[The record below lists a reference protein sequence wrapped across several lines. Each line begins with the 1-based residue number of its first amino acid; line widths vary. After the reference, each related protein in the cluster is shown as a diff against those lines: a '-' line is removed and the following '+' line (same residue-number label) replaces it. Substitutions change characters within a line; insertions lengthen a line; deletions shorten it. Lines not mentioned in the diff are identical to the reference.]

1 MKILVVC
8 SGNSGFI
15 SPFIQEQVD
24 ALVSLGIDIVIFQV
38 KGRGTLGYLKNLSSL
53 KKKIKDFSP
62 DILHAH
68 YGLSGLLA
76 CMQRNVPVVITFH
89 GSDAYLPKVR
99 LLSNLAARL
108 SAYNIFVSENIKNRI
123 VFHKNN
129 SIIPCGINFD
139 IFFSMDKN
147 IARNDLGLDSEKKYI
162 LFSGRFDNKVKNFP
176 LAKEAVNLVDN
187 EIELIELKNKTRAQV
202 NLLLNACDLLLL
214 TSYSE
219 GSPQI
224 IKEAMACNCPIVATD
239 VGDIREIIQNVEGTF
254 LSSFSPVDISNK
266 IIMAISF
273 GKKTN
278 GREKIKN
285 YDNKIIAEKILAIY
299 RYLRKSI

>member
-15 SPFIQEQVD
+15 SPFVQEQVD
-24 ALVSLGIDIVIFQV
+24 ALISLGIKITIYQV
-38 KGRGTLGYLKNLSSL
+38 KGRGILGYLNNLPDI
-53 KKKIKDFSP
+53 KKKIKEFTP
-62 DILHAH
+62 DLIHAH
-68 YGLSGLLA
+68 YGLSGLLS
-76 CMQRNVPVVITFH
+76 CMQRDVRVIITFH
-89 GSDAYLPKVR
+89 GSDGYIWYVR
-99 LLSNLAARL
+99 LLSKFAARL
-108 SAYNIFVSENIKNRI
+108 SAYNIFVSSKIRIKI
-123 VFHKNN
+123 GGHKNN
-129 SIIPCGINFD
+129 SVIPCGIKMD
-139 IFFSMDKN
+139 IFFPLDKN

-176 LAKEAVNLVDN
+176 LAEEAVKLVDN

-224 IKEAMACNCPIVATD
+224 IKEAMACNSPIVATD
-239 VGDIREIIQNVEGTF
+239 VGDILDIIQNVEGTF
-254 LSSFSPVDISNK
+254 LSSFLPIDISNQ
-266 IIMAISF
+266 IIIALKF

-285 YDNKIIAEKILAIY
+285 YDNNIIAKKILAIY
-299 RYLRKSI
+299 QDSRKTI